1 MYNVSE
7 AYKTEMRQEVRNF
20 SYMKIKFGVTD
31 PDAQRYGYVSATS
44 SKLAYSSE
52 PDLVDEKNVSRRYGT
67 LEPGFWLLDGSKN
80 TFPTN
85 AGWQGFVSTGLSNDA
100 GVISSPASIT
110 IKFKQGDY
118 YRFFGLTFRFDVKCQ
133 EWPENVTIKSYQNGT
148 LIDTQTHT
156 VDNYEFVVESG
167 IPAGEDTYLDTL
179 VVEFSKTRIPRRR
192 FRLEGITLGV
202 YKNINE
208 SRIINAEW
216 NRSNDLMNT
225 TAPIDEFNFSF
236 YDEERFYNPENPSG
250 IWSYLDEGQ
259 QITTQYGY
267 ELDDGS
273 IEWVPGGSHYTNG
286 APTVDDSGVLSQ
298 VSFKAVSRIQSL
310 NDVYEAGIYND
321 SGVTLYQLA
330 VDVLTFMDLKP
341 ADYVL
346 SNSLKSYSTKAPLP
360 VLTARELLQ
369 LIANAG
375 MCVLYVN
382 RNNQIVFE
390 TRNNSTVQDFTF
402 NNDCVY
408 DAQPTLKKYPVLKEL
423 TTVVHRLVK
432 GAELEE
438 LATVDIETATGE
450 IYTVDYEMGTG
461 IQITVSTG
469 LTLNQTYM
477 IGSYRAKVQLT
488 GSGTLTVKGY
498 PINDY
503 TYSITNAFNVKG
515 DPCSVDNQLITY
527 EGHCRLFNSWLAS
540 VLSRRN
546 QYHFEERGF
555 PEIDIAD
562 NVLIDTYYVAEGQ
575 ATVVANKISYNG
587 ALKAETE
594 VLGI

>member
-133 EWPENVTIKSYQNGT
+133 EWPENVTIKSYQNGA

-216 NRSNDLMNT
+216 SRTNDLMNT

-286 APTVDDSGVLSQ
+286 APTVDDSGVLSK
-298 VSFKAVSRIQSL
+298 VSFKAVSRLQSL
-310 NDVYEAGIYND
+310 NDVYEAGVYND

-330 VDVLTFMDLKP
+330 VDVLTFMDLKST
-341 ADYVL
+341 DYVL

-390 TRNNSTVQDFTF
+390 KRYDSTVQDFTF

-438 LATVDIETATGE
+438 LATVDIEKATGE
-450 IYTVDYEMGTG
+450 IYTVDFEMGTG

-488 GSGTLTVKGY
+488 GSGTVTVKGY

-575 ATVVANKISYNG
+575 ATVVANKISFNG

>member
-7 AYKTEMRQEVRNF
+7 AYKNEMRQEVRNF

-100 GVISSPASIT
+100 GVIYSPASIT
-110 IKFKQGDY
+110 IKFKHGDY

-156 VDNYEFVVESG
+156 VDNYEFVVESR

-216 NRSNDLMNT
+216 SRSNDLMNT

-341 ADYVL
+341 TDYVL
-346 SNSLKSYSTKAPLP
+346 SNSLKNYSTKVPLP

-408 DAQPTLKKYPVLKEL
+408 DVQPTLKKYPVLKEL

-432 GAELEE
+432 GSELEE
-438 LATVDIETATGE
+438 LATVDIEKATGE

-498 PINDY
+498 PINDC

-515 DPCSVDNQLITY
+515 EPCSVDNQLITY

>member
-31 PDAQRYGYVSATS
+31 PDALRYGYVSATS

-133 EWPENVTIKSYQNGT
+133 EWPENVTIKSYRNGT
-148 LIDTQTHT
+148 LIDTQTHP

-179 VVEFSKTRIPRRR
+179 VLEFSKTRIPRRR

-216 NRSNDLMNT
+216 SRTNDLMNT

-341 ADYVL
+341 VDYVL

-432 GAELEE
+432 GSELEE
-438 LATVDIETATGE
+438 LATVDIEKATGE

-488 GSGTLTVKGY
+488 GSGTVTVKGY

-562 NVLIDTYYVAEGQ
+562 NILIDTYYVAEGQ

>member
-31 PDAQRYGYVSATS
+31 PDALRYGYVSATS

-100 GVISSPASIT
+100 GVISSPAFIT

-118 YRFFGLTFRFDVKCQ
+118 YRFFGLTFRFDVRCQ

-216 NRSNDLMNT
+216 SRSNDLMNT

-250 IWSYLDEGQ
+250 IWSYLDAGQ

-341 ADYVL
+341 VDYVL

-488 GSGTLTVKGY
+488 GSGTVTVKGY

-515 DPCSVDNQLITY
+515 DPCSVDNQLITH

>member
-31 PDAQRYGYVSATS
+31 PDALRYGYVSATS

-133 EWPENVTIKSYQNGT
+133 EWPENVTIKSYQNGA

-450 IYTVDYEMGTG
+450 IYTVDYEMGIG

-515 DPCSVDNQLITY
+515 DPCSVDNQLITH

>member
-31 PDAQRYGYVSATS
+31 PDALRYGYVSATS

-527 EGHCRLFNSWLAS
+527 EGHCRLFNNWLAS

-555 PEIDIAD
+555 PEIDMAD

>member
-31 PDAQRYGYVSATS
+31 PDALRYGYVSATS

-80 TFPTN
+80 TFPAN

-118 YRFFGLTFRFDVKCQ
+118 YRFFGLTFRFDVRCQ
-133 EWPENVTIKSYQNGT
+133 EWPENVTIKSYRNGT
-148 LIDTQTHT
+148 LIDTQTHP

-179 VVEFSKTRIPRRR
+179 VLEFSKTRIPRRR

-216 NRSNDLMNT
+216 SRTNDLMNT

-286 APTVDDSGVLSQ
+286 APTVDDSGVLSK
-298 VSFKAVSRIQSL
+298 VSFKAVSRLQSL
-310 NDVYEAGIYND
+310 NEVYEAGVYND

-330 VDVLTFMDLKP
+330 VDVLTFMDLKST
-341 ADYVL
+341 DYVL

-390 TRNNSTVQDFTF
+390 KRYDSTVQDFTF

-438 LATVDIETATGE
+438 LATVDIEKATGE
-450 IYTVDYEMGTG
+450 IYTVDFEMGTG

-488 GSGTLTVKGY
+488 GSGTVTVKGY

-575 ATVVANKISYNG
+575 ATVVANKISFNG